1 MATTVDADISFF
13 AESSSP
19 YFFPP
24 PPLTVHDDVVVV
36 VVVDNLPFFVRV
48 CVWFRCVFGIV
59 FFPPTVTHSN
69 PVTDHWTS
77 FQRDVVLRLN
87 GSG

>member
-36 VVVDNLPFFVRV
+36 VAVDNLPFFVCARV
-48 CVWFRCVFGIV
+48 CGFVAFSVL
-59 FFPPTVTHSN
+59 FF
-69 PVTDHWTS
+69 
-77 FQRDVVLRLN
+77 FLRR
-87 GSG
+87 